1 MEESDSSSSI
11 SLTNEQTQTI
21 LEQANKG
28 LCLIKT
34 ESSEGSGF
42 FCLVPYKP
50 DRSKYKIYNTQIVTN
65 YFF

>member
-50 DRSKYKIYNTQIVTN
+50 DRSKS
-65 YFF
+65 